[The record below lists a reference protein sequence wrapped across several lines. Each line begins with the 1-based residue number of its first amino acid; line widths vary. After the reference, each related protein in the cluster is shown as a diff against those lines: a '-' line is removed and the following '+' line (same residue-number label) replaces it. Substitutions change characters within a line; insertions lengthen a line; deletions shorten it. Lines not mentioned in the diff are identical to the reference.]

1 MRQFRRAALRGISM
15 SVALAVSL
23 AALTVRVGAQDAY
36 PSKPIRLVVTTA
48 AGGALDLVA
57 RTTAERL
64 SESLGQPLIIE
75 NLPTGNGSI
84 AAGQIAKA
92 NPDGYT
98 IMMSVDSTLT
108 VNPHLYKNLPY
119 DPFKD
124 FAPVSIVTQL
134 PLVLVTGAASKA
146 TNVRELIALAKAN
159 PGKLNYASTG
169 IGTQLHIGMELF
181 KLVTKTDIVHVPYR
195 GTTGAMADLL
205 GGRIEMVL
213 IGQSSAKAQAEAGKV
228 RILGIA
234 SPKRSPLMPNV
245 PTMAEAG
252 VPGYE
257 VSSWFAMLAPAKT
270 PKAIVARLSAEIK
283 KAAQHPKFIA
293 ALTSQGM
300 EILATTP
307 EQMQEAMKTT
317 SKKWGDVITATGTTI
332 NQ

>member
-75 NLPTGNGSI
+75 NLPAGNGSI

-307 EQMQEAMKTT
+307 EQMQEAMMTT